1 MSLFK
6 KIYLSNILL
15 MLPLLMF
22 GQLPKFQAAYIYN
35 FSNYIEWPVNYKTGD
50 FVIGV
55 LGKDEVTVE
64 LKLLAAKKN
73 VKGQAMSIVEYKD
86 ATDITKCHIL
96 FISKNQ
102 STQIEEAI
110 IALGSSN
117 TLIIADKT
125 SLINKGAGIA
135 FSFDGSKLFF
145 ELSRNNITNR
155 GLKINP
161 ALEKLALK
169 VN

>member
-1 MSLFK
+1 MNYMK
-6 KIYLSNILL
+6 KL
-15 MLPLLMF
+15 MLSFVIIVLPTF
-22 GQLPKFQAAYIYN
+22 IFAQLPKFQAAYIYN
-35 FSNYIEWPVNYKTGD
+35 FTNYIEWPGEYKTGA

-55 LGKDEVTVE
+55 LGKDDVTEE
-64 LKLLAAKKN
+64 LKQLAAKKN
-73 VKGQAMSIVEYKD
+73 VKGQTMSVIEYKSVNEVS
-86 ATDITKCHIL
+86 KCHIL
-96 FISKNQ
+96 FVSKNQ
-102 STQIEEAI
+102 SSQIAEAI
-110 IALGSSN
+110 TSLGSSN

-125 SLINKGAGIA
+125 NLLTKGAGIA

-145 ELSRNNITNR
+145 EISKNNITNR